1 MQFTELSTLFGLLE
15 DENNTT
21 GSDAILLKMFIGK
34 FDFR

>member
-1 MQFTELSTLFGLLE
+1 MQFTELSTLFGFLE

-21 GSDAILLKMFIGK
+21 GSDAILLEMFIGK